1 MSHYVVAVFMDE
13 KTTIEDLL
21 EPFDENIEVEKYVYR
36 TKKEQIDYGKEE
48 IKYNLKMYKEY
59 MKDKKKFR
67 REHRLQCVRFVKK
80 IPRMKKW
87 DDEKIY
93 KYSIRYYS
101 SDEIGKNGE
110 IYSTYNKDAK
120 WDWYDIGGRWKNML
134 IDKYGNKTNSLMV
147 KDIDWKAMQK
157 EIEEYLIPYKEYI
170 ENSRC
175 QKEELLKKYPNEEV
189 YKNKKTKFST
199 YAALM
204 PNGEWIEPGE
214 MGWWGMS
221 NASNEQLNEFY
232 DNYEEN
238 ILKKVDENWR
248 LTIVDCHI

>member
-1 MSHYVVAVFMDE
+1 MSHYVVAVFTDE
-13 KTTIEDLL
+13 KTTVEDLL

-36 TKKEQIDYGKEE
+36 TKKEQIKYGKKE
-48 IKYNLKMYKEY
+48 IKGNLRIYNKYLKNKS
-59 MKDKKKFR
+59 KFR
-67 REHRLQCVRFVKK
+67 REHTDEYMKFVRK
-80 IPRMKKW
+80 IPYMKKW

-93 KYSIRYYS
+93 KYSIRNYS
-101 SDEIGKNGE
+101 PENIGKNGE

-120 WDWYDIGGRWKNML
+120 WDWYAIGGGWKNML
-134 IDKYGNKTNSLMV
+134 IDKDGNKTDSSIV

-189 YKNKKTKFST
+189 YKKKKTKFST

-204 PNGEWIEPGE
+204 PNGEWIEPGIV
-214 MGWWGMS
+214 GWWGMS
-221 NASNEQLNEFY
+221 SASNEEINNFY
-232 DNYEEN
+232 ENYEEN